1 MALKP
6 TRVVLPNGITVIA
19 KANHTSP
26 TVSLLVGVRTG
37 AYSDP
42 PGKDGTAALC
52 ARVLDRGT
60 SKRTAEV
67 IADDLDGRGASLSVV
82 AGRHQMA
89 LAATCLAEDFEPVLA
104 LVADV
109 ARHPGFPE
117 HEITTRREQLITSIR
132 QEEDNPATM
141 AGDAFAQALY
151 GDHPYARKVRG
162 TIQGLESIRRQDLVR
177 FHQKGFD
184 PPIMTV
190 VVVGDVVEEF
200 ALAGISTLFGGWPP
214 SAKATGD
221 KPFAIKVADPVTP
234 PERRLVPVPM
244 MNKAQADVVYGFL
257 GVRRSDPEFPAI
269 SVMNNAL
276 GQYAIG
282 GRLGD
287 SIRERQG
294 MAYYVFSSLDATF
307 GPGPFTIRAG
317 VSAANVE
324 KTIASIDQELN
335 LVLSN
340 GFTPQEIEESKSYM
354 IGSLP
359 RQLETNAAI
368 ASFLLNVET
377 FGLGLDY
384 DERLPALIGAVTKES
399 ADAAA
404 RRLLNPVKATIGVA
418 GPWTP
423 PPLLAGSPASFGET
437 APKPPSA
444 VEARAISSSP
454 ASSGATRPPA
464 TEAGPA
470 SVSPPSPVEL
480 PPIPIAPPPA
490 GVPLLPVPPP
500 PPVAVAPTAVP
511 PPPVA
516 VAPLAVPPPP
526 AAAPAIASPPSPVE
540 APPSAAPALLEDD
553 LASIFAPTAL
563 AESSTSS
570 DETGTQDIEA
580 GSENAGG
587 LPPADIPSTSGPAL
601 SPDGSTTGFG
611 ETRPKSEG
619 GAQAADTPFPDDS
632 AL

>member
-1 MALKP
+1 VALNPK
-6 TRVVLPNGITVIA
+6 RQVLANGITVIA

-37 AYSDP
+37 AYADP
-42 PGKDGTAALC
+42 AGKDGTAALC

-104 LVADV
+104 LVADL
-109 ARHPGFPE
+109 ARHPGFPDK
-117 HEITTRREQLITSIR
+117 EIATRREQLITSIR

-141 AGDAFAQALY
+141 AADGFAKALY
-151 GDHPYARKVRG
+151 GDHPYGRKVRG
-162 TIQGLESIRRQDLVR
+162 TIAGLEGIRRQDLVR

-184 PPIMTV
+184 PLIMTV
-190 VVVGDVVEEF
+190 VVVGDLVEEA
-200 ALAGISTLFGGWPP
+200 ALGAIAKLFGDWTAVTKP
-214 SAKATGD
+214 TD
-221 KPFAIKVADPVTP
+221 KPVVKVADPVAP
-234 PERRLVPVPM
+234 AERRIVPVPM

-257 GVRRSDPEFPAI
+257 GVRRSDPEYLSI

-317 VSAANVE
+317 VAAANVE
-324 KTIASIDQELN
+324 KTIASIDQELD
-335 LVLSN
+335 LVLSK
-340 GFTPQEIEESKSYM
+340 GFTAQEIDESKSYM

-368 ASFLLNVET
+368 ASFLLNAET

-384 DERLPALIGAVTKES
+384 DERLPGLIGAVTKEA

-418 GPWTP
+418 GPWSP
-423 PPLLAGSPASFGET
+423 PPVLAGSPASFGET
-437 APKPPSA
+437 APEPPSA
-444 VEARAISSSP
+444 VEARATSP
-454 ASSGATRPPA
+454 SPTGSGATRPPD
-464 TEAGPA
+464 TEAGPLPA
-470 SVSPPSPVEL
+470 GAPPLAVADTPA
-480 PPIPIAPPPA
+480 IAAAAPPPTVA
-490 GVPLLPVPPP
+490 APPII
-500 PPVAVAPTAVP
+500 AT
-511 PPPVA
+511 
-516 VAPLAVPPPP
+516 PPP
-526 AAAPAIASPPSPVE
+526 AADLPTSPGPASPVE
-540 APPSAAPALLEDD
+540 AESDPDSPPLLDLDALFAPPPSP
-553 LASIFAPTAL
+553 
-563 AESSTSS
+563 
-570 DETGTQDIEA
+570 A
-580 GSENAGG
+580 GSA
-587 LPPADIPSTSGPAL
+587 
-601 SPDGSTTGFG
+601 TGFG
-611 ETRPKSEG
+611 ETAPEKPSAPEARALTPD
-619 GAQAADTPFPDDS
+619 QAKPDDPAS
-632 AL
+632 

>member
-26 TVSLLVGVRTG
+26 TVSLLVGVRTS
-37 AYSDP
+37 AYADH

-52 ARVLDRGT
+52 ARVLDRGAAEAE
-60 SKRTAEV
+60 SAEV
-67 IADDLDGRGASLSVV
+67 IADDLDGRGASLSVG

-89 LAATCLAEDFEPVLA
+89 LAATCLAQDFEPVLA

-109 ARHPGFPE
+109 ARQPGFPE
-117 HEITTRREQLITSIR
+117 KEITTRREQLITSIR

-141 AGDAFAQALY
+141 AGDAFAKALY

-184 PPIMTV
+184 PPTMTV
-190 VVVGDVVEEF
+190 VVVGDLVEEF
-200 ALAGISTLFGGWPP
+200 AHAAIAKLFDSWTSA
-214 SAKATGD
+214 SAKAAADRSAGQAV
-221 KPFAIKVADPVTP
+221 PIKVPDPVTP

-257 GVRRSDPEFPAI
+257 GVRRSDPEFHAI

-294 MAYYVFSSLDATF
+294 MAYYVYSSLDATF

-317 VSAANVE
+317 VAAANVE
-324 KTIASIDQELN
+324 KTIASIDQELE
-335 LVLSN
+335 LVLGK
-340 GFTPQEIEESKSYM
+340 GFTPQEIDESKSYM

-368 ASFLLNVET
+368 ASFLLNLET

-404 RRLLNPVKATIGVA
+404 RRLLNPKKATIVVA

-423 PPLLAGSPASFGET
+423 APLAEVPVIA
-437 APKPPSA
+437 
-444 VEARAISSSP
+444 
-454 ASSGATRPPA
+454 
-464 TEAGPA
+464 
-470 SVSPPSPVEL
+470 SPPSPAQAPAITSPPPPMETPVVAIPPPPMDV

-490 GVPLLPVPPP
+490 GVPPIPDPPPPMAVAPSPVPPP
-500 PPVAVAPTAVP
+500 PAGT
-511 PPPVA
+511 
-516 VAPLAVPPPP
+516 
-526 AAAPAIASPPSPVE
+526 PAIASPPPAVE
-540 APPSAAPALLEDD
+540 APTLLEAD
-553 LASIFAPTAL
+553 LESIFAPPPPL
-563 AESSTSS
+563 SP
-570 DETGTQDIEA
+570 
-580 GSENAGG
+580 NRGG
-587 LPPADIPSTSGPAL
+587 LPPHPSPSGIRFRPMDPQRASANPAKVLRLGRQTSLFLMTQRCDEGGFSTST
-601 SPDGSTTGFG
+601 SP
-611 ETRPKSEG
+611 
-619 GAQAADTPFPDDS
+619 
-632 AL
+632 

>member
-19 KANHTSP
+19 KANHTTP
-26 TVSLLVGVRTG
+26 TVSLLVGIRTG
-37 AYSDP
+37 AYADP

-60 SKRTAEV
+60 AKRTAEV

-117 HEITTRREQLITSIR
+117 KEITTRREQLITSIR

-141 AGDAFAQALY
+141 AGDAFAKALY

-184 PPIMTV
+184 PPTMTV
-190 VVVGDVVEEF
+190 VVVGDLVEEF
-200 ALAGISTLFGGWPP
+200 AHAAIAKLFGNWTPVTKP
-214 SAKATGD
+214 TD
-221 KPFAIKVADPVTP
+221 KPVLKVTDPVTP

-317 VSAANVE
+317 VAAANVE
-324 KTIASIDQELN
+324 KTIASIDQELE
-335 LVLSN
+335 LVLGT
-340 GFTPQEIEESKSYM
+340 GFTAQEIDESKSYM

-404 RRLLNPVKATIGVA
+404 RRLLNPKKATIAVA

-423 PPLLAGSPASFGET
+423 AAVADAPVIASPPPPLD
-437 APKPPSA
+437 
-444 VEARAISSSP
+444 V
-454 ASSGATRPPA
+454 
-464 TEAGPA
+464 
-470 SVSPPSPVEL
+470 

-490 GVPLLPVPPP
+490 GVPPIPDLPPPSLAASAASSGATRPVITEAGALAAEVAPSPVPA
-500 PPVAVAPTAVP
+500 PPVAVAPSPVP
-511 PPPVA
+511 PPA
-516 VAPLAVPPPP
+516 VET
-526 AAAPAIASPPSPVE
+526 PAIASPPPAIASPPPPVE
-540 APPSAAPALLEDD
+540 APALLEDD
-553 LASIFAPTAL
+553 LESIFAPPPP
-563 AESSTSS
+563 AESPTS
-570 DETGTQDIEA
+570 A
-580 GSENAGG
+580 GDTEGSLPAGG
-587 LPPADIPSTSGPAL
+587 LPPPDIPSPSGPAL

-611 ETRPKSEG
+611 EIRPKSSE
-619 GAQAADTPFPDDS
+619 AEAADKPLSDDS
-632 AL
+632 GL